1 MKKRKKILF
10 CTEAS
15 FLPTGY
21 SVYSKEVMSRLH
33 CMPEFEVAELAC
45 YIDDN
50 NPSIPSVPW
59 KIYPNQPLQNG
70 PDWGTY
76 QSSPSFQFGEYKF
89 NSVLLDFMPDFV
101 VDIRDWWMIE
111 FEARSPFRDLFHWS
125 IMPTVDAFPQNPQ
138 WVSTYASANAVFTY
152 SEFGRDTLLEQCDD
166 IKYKGIASPCASANF
181 KPVTNKVQHK
191 ESMGISGNIFLIGTV
206 MRNQKRKLYPDLF
219 RVFRKFLD
227 ETKAID
233 TYLYCHTC
241 YPDVGWDIPRLL
253 QEFDL
258 THRVLFTYQCNLCH
272 EIQPNFF
279 KDSFTFCKKCGKFSS
294 HMAGINNKVEEDDF
308 CKIYNLFD
316 IYMQYAN
323 SEGFG
328 MPQLEAAQCG
338 VPVMSVEYSAMESV
352 INNIKGI
359 ALKPLALNRE
369 CETGCYRAIPNNAGT
384 VEKLIELYSNSD
396 TLPAIGAKI
405 RENTLVHYNWD
416 KTAHVWAQHFHE
428 TKTLDHTQ
436 TWLSPPQIFTPD
448 PTLPPQDISA
458 TDQTNYLFE
467 RVLGRPH
474 WIGNFLWKR
483 TVRDLTY
490 QRMVESTHRDFYF
503 NESHNITSSGTA
515 ASQPFNIEKA
525 YKSFCDLRESFN
537 MWEQTRHENIVRR
550 EL

>member
-1 MKKRKKILF
+1 MKKSKKILF

-33 CMPEFEVAELAC
+33 RMPEFEVAELAC
-45 YIDDN
+45 YIDEN

-111 FEARSPFRDLFHWS
+111 FEARSPFRELFHWS

-166 IKYKGIASPCASANF
+166 MKYKGIASPCASENF
-181 KPVTNKVQHK
+181 KPITNKVQHK
-191 ESMGISGNIFLIGTV
+191 ESMGITGDVFLIGTV

-227 ETKAID
+227 ETKSTNA
-233 TYLYCHTC
+233 YLYCHTC

-258 THRVLFTYQCNLCH
+258 TDRVLFTYKCNLCH

-316 IYMQYAN
+316 IYIQYAN

-338 VPVMSVEYSAMESV
+338 IPVMSVEYSAMESV

-369 CETGCYRAIPNNAGT
+369 CETGCYRAIPNNADT
-384 VEKLIELYSNSD
+384 VDKLIELYSNANA
-396 TLPAIGAKI
+396 LPAIGAKI
-405 RENTLVHYNWD
+405 RENTLAHYNWD
-416 KTAHVWAQHFHE
+416 KTAHVWAQHFYE

-436 TWLSPPQIFTPD
+436 TWLLPPQIFTPD
-448 PTLPPQDISA
+448 PALPPQDISA

-467 RVLGRPH
+467 RVLGKPQ

-537 MWEQTRHENIVRR
+537 KWEQVRHENIVRR